1 MKSSLTQMS
10 SSNGGFM
17 ADAIYTGYC
26 ELVFT
31 DAEFEEIYSTG
42 KVKGYM
48 FHENEYVIAKN
59 LEGEVVDK
67 FKYQNGKLERVRFL
81 ALKNTY
87 LGTVK
92 PRNLQQELAVDMLLD
107 EVSKV
112 KVVRGVY
119 GSGKDYLMLSA
130 ALQLVEKGKF
140 DKIVFVR
147 PNVSV
152 RGLPDIG
159 ALPGTADE
167 KLSWT
172 LAPLY
177 DKVGGEE
184 GVSMLLHNKT
194 LESVP
199 LLFIRGRSFENSII
213 YVTEGQNM
221 TTEIA
226 KLVIGRIGEGSEL
239 WINADTHQ
247 TDKKIF
253 DEDNGVTKMINK
265 LRDNKLFGYVYMPK
279 TERSSVAELA
289 TLLDD

>member
-1 MKSSLTQMS
+1 ME
-10 SSNGGFM
+10 
-17 ADAIYTGYC
+17 YTGYK
-26 ELVFT
+26 EITLA
-31 DAEFEEIYSTG
+31 DEEFSQLYSEG
-42 KVKGYM
+42 KIDG
-48 FHENEYVIAKN
+48 FEFLENEYAILRNDA
-59 LEGEVVDK
+59 GEIVDK
-67 FKYQNGKLERVRFL
+67 AVQSDGCLCQVPYQTLTNTFLGKI
-81 ALKNTY
+81 
-87 LGTVK
+87 K
-92 PRNLQQELAVDMLLD
+92 PRNPQQQLTIHTLLD
-107 EVSKV
+107 PTSKI
-112 KVVRGVY
+112 KVIKGVY
-119 GSGKDYLMLSA
+119 GSGKDYLMLAA
-130 ALQLVEKGKF
+130 ALQLIEKGKF

-147 PNVSV
+147 PNIGV

-167 KLSWT
+167 KLAWT

-184 GVSMLLHNKT
+184 GVQMMLNRKI

-226 KLVIGRIGEGSEL
+226 KLIIGRIGEGSEL

-247 TDKKIF
+247 TDKKMF
-253 DEDNGVTKMINK
+253 DEDNGVNKMIERLK
-265 LRDNKLFGYVYMPK
+265 GNKLFSYVYMPK

>member
-1 MKSSLTQMS
+1 MYNGYTEMELTNDQ
-10 SSNGGFM
+10 F
-17 ADAIYTGYC
+17 D
-26 ELVFT
+26 
-31 DAEFEEIYSTG
+31 EIYSTG
-42 KVKGYM
+42 KLKGYI
-48 FHENEYVIAKN
+48 FNENEYLLARN
-59 LEGEVVDK
+59 ENGEIVDK
-67 FKYQNGKLERVRFL
+67 FKYKDGKFKKVLFQTLNNR
-81 ALKNTY
+81 Y
-87 LGTVK
+87 LGKVK
-92 PRNLQQELAVDMLLD
+92 PRNPQQELVTDMLLD
-107 EVSKV
+107 EESKI

-130 ALQLVEKGKF
+130 ALQLIEKGKF

-184 GVSMLLHNKT
+184 GVAMMLHNKI

-239 WINADTHQ
+239 WINADTSQ

-253 DEDNGVTKMINK
+253 DEDNGVRKMIDRLTN
-265 LRDNKLFGYVYMPK
+265 NKLFAYVYMPK
-279 TERSSVAELA
+279 TERSDVAELA
-289 TLLDD
+289 TLLGD

>member
-1 MKSSLTQMS
+1 MEAYNGYKELQLTDEQFS
-10 SSNGGFM
+10 K
-17 ADAIYTGYC
+17 IYTDGC
-26 ELVFT
+26 IDGVCF
-31 DAEFEEIYSTG
+31 
-42 KVKGYM
+42 K
-48 FHENEYVIAKN
+48 ENEYLIAKN
-59 LEGEVVDK
+59 NENKIVDK
-67 FKYQNGKLERVRFL
+67 FQQKDGMLERVPFQTL
-81 ALKNTY
+81 SNSY
-87 LGTVK
+87 LGKIK
-92 PRNLQQELAVDMLLD
+92 PRNPQQELTVDLLLD
-107 EVSKV
+107 PDTKIKV
-112 KVVRGVY
+112 IKGVY

-130 ALQLVEKGKF
+130 ALQLIEKGKF

-172 LAPLY
+172 LAPLW

-184 GVSMLLHNKT
+184 GVAMMLHNKI

-239 WINADTHQ
+239 WINADTSQ

-253 DEDNGVTKMINK
+253 DEDNGVTKMITRLSGNP
-265 LRDNKLFGYVYMPK
+265 LFGYVYMPK

-289 TLLDD
+289 TLLSD

>member
-1 MKSSLTQMS
+1 MS
-10 SSNGGFM
+10 N
-17 ADAIYTGYC
+17 
-26 ELVFT
+26 
-31 DAEFEEIYSTG
+31 
-42 KVKGYM
+42 
-48 FHENEYVIAKN
+48 N
-59 LEGEVVDK
+59 
-67 FKYQNGKLERVRFL
+67 
-81 ALKNTY
+81 Y
-87 LGTVK
+87 LGKIK
-92 PRNLQQELAVDMLLD
+92 PRNEQQELVIDLLLD
-107 EVSKV
+107 RDSKI

-184 GVSMLLHNKT
+184 GVAMMLNHKI

-199 LLFIRGRSFENSII
+199 LLFIRGRSFERSII
-213 YVTEGQNM
+213 YMTEGQNM
-221 TTEIA
+221 TSEIA

-239 WINADTHQ
+239 WLNGDSHQ
-247 TDKKIF
+247 SDKRIF
-253 DEDNGVTKMINK
+253 DEDNGLTKMIDR
-265 LRDNKLFGYVYMPK
+265 LSGNKLFGYVYMPK

>member
-1 MKSSLTQMS
+1 MYNGYTEMELTNDQ
-10 SSNGGFM
+10 F
-17 ADAIYTGYC
+17 D
-26 ELVFT
+26 
-31 DAEFEEIYSTG
+31 EIYSTG
-42 KVKGYM
+42 KLKGYI
-48 FHENEYVIAKN
+48 FNENEYLLARN
-59 LEGEVVDK
+59 ENGEIVDK
-67 FKYQNGKLERVRFL
+67 FKYKDGRFKKVL
-81 ALKNTY
+81 FQTLNNRY
-87 LGTVK
+87 LGKVK
-92 PRNLQQELAVDMLLD
+92 PRNPQQELVTDMLLD
-107 EVSKV
+107 EDSKI

-130 ALQLVEKGKF
+130 ALQLIEKGKF

-184 GVSMLLHNKT
+184 GVAMMLHNKI

-239 WINADTHQ
+239 WVNADTSQ

-253 DEDNGVTKMINK
+253 DDDNGVQKMIDRLTN
-265 LRDNKLFGYVYMPK
+265 NKLFAYVYMPK

-289 TLLDD
+289 TLLSD

>member
-1 MKSSLTQMS
+1 MELY
-10 SSNGGFM
+10 NGYKE
-17 ADAIYTGYC
+17 I
-26 ELVFT
+26 VFT
-31 DAEFEEIYSTG
+31 DEQFSQIYTDG
-42 KVKGYM
+42 RVGDYIFK
-48 FHENEYVIAKN
+48 ENEYVIAKN
-59 LEGEVVDK
+59 EEEEIVDK
-67 FKYQNGKLERVRFL
+67 FVCKGGRLERVPFQT
-81 ALKNTY
+81 LKNNY
-87 LGTVK
+87 LGVVK
-92 PRNLQQELAVDMLLD
+92 PRNPQQELVVDLLLD
-107 EVSKV
+107 PDAKI
-112 KVVRGVY
+112 KVVKGVY

-172 LAPLY
+172 LAPLW

-184 GVSMLLHNKT
+184 GVAMMLNEKI

-199 LLFIRGRSFENSII
+199 LLFIRGRSFEKSII
-213 YVTEGQNM
+213 YMTEGQNM

-239 WINADTHQ
+239 WINADTSQ

-253 DEDNGVTKMINK
+253 DEDNGITKMIDR
-265 LRDNKLFGYVYMPK
+265 LSGNKLFGYVYMPK

>member
-1 MKSSLTQMS
+1 MTGY
-10 SSNGGFM
+10 NGYKEIVFTEEQFSQ
-17 ADAIYTGYC
+17 IYTDGRVGDYI
-26 ELVFT
+26 F
-31 DAEFEEIYSTG
+31 
-42 KVKGYM
+42 K
-48 FHENEYVIAKN
+48 ENEYVIAKN
-59 LEGEVVDK
+59 EEDEIVDK
-67 FKYQNGKLERVRFL
+67 FICKGGRLERVPFQT
-81 ALKNTY
+81 LKNVY
-87 LGTVK
+87 LGVVK
-92 PRNLQQELAVDMLLD
+92 PRNPQQELVVDLLLD
-107 EVSKV
+107 PDAKI
-112 KVVRGVY
+112 KVVKGVY

-130 ALQLVEKGKF
+130 ALQLIEKGKF

-172 LAPLY
+172 LAPLW

-184 GVSMLLHNKT
+184 GVAMMLDKKI

-199 LLFIRGRSFENSII
+199 LLFIRGRSFEKSII
-213 YVTEGQNM
+213 YMTEGQNM

-247 TDKKIF
+247 TDKKMF
-253 DEDNGVTKMINK
+253 DEDNGVTKMIDR
-265 LRDNKLFGYVYMPK
+265 LSGNKLFGYVYMPK

>member
-1 MKSSLTQMS
+1 MEVYKGYKELELT
-10 SSNGGFM
+10 NDEM
-17 ADAIYTGYC
+17 A
-26 ELVFT
+26 EL
-31 DAEFEEIYSTG
+31 YSTG
-42 KVKGYM
+42 CIGDYLFKD
-48 FHENEYVIAKN
+48 NEYLIVKN
-59 LEGEVVDK
+59 ADGEIVDK
-67 FKYQNGKLERVRFL
+67 FQQKHGRLQQVRYQTLDNAYIGKI
-81 ALKNTY
+81 
-87 LGTVK
+87 K
-92 PRNLQQELAVDMLLD
+92 PRNAQQELTIDLLLD
-107 EVSKV
+107 PETKIKV
-112 KVVRGVY
+112 IKGVY

-130 ALQLVEKGKF
+130 ALQLIEKGKF
-140 DKIVFVR
+140 EKIVFVR

-172 LAPLY
+172 LAPLW

-184 GVSMLLHNKT
+184 GVSMMLHNKI

-253 DEDNGVTKMINK
+253 DEDNGVNKMIDK
-265 LRDNKLFGYVYMPK
+265 LGGNPLFGHVYMPK

>member
-1 MKSSLTQMS
+1 MENKY
-10 SSNGGFM
+10 NG
-17 ADAIYTGYC
+17 YK
-26 ELVFT
+26 ELVLTNEQFSEMYT
-31 DAEFEEIYSTG
+31 SGRIGDYLF
-42 KVKGYM
+42 K
-48 FHENEYVIAKN
+48 ENEYLIAKN
-59 LEGEVVDK
+59 EEGEVVDK
-67 FKYQNGKLERVRFL
+67 LQQKHGRLMRVPFQT
-81 ALKNTY
+81 LKNAY
-87 LGTVK
+87 LGEVK
-92 PRNLQQELAVDMLLD
+92 PRNDQQELTVDLLLD
-107 EVSKV
+107 PDAKIKV
-112 KVVRGVY
+112 IKGVY

-130 ALQLVEKGKF
+130 ALQLVEKNKF

-184 GVSMLLHNKT
+184 GVALMLQHKI

-239 WINADTHQ
+239 WINADTSQ
-247 TDKKIF
+247 TDKRIF
-253 DEDNGVTKMINK
+253 DEDNGVTKMISRLSGNP
-265 LRDNKLFGYVYMPK
+265 LFGYVYMPK

-289 TLLDD
+289 TLLSD

>member
-1 MKSSLTQMS
+1 MNNNYLGYQELTLTDDQFTSLYS
-10 SSNGGFM
+10 EGRI
-17 ADAIYTGYC
+17 DDY
-26 ELVFT
+26 
-31 DAEFEEIYSTG
+31 EF
-42 KVKGYM
+42 K
-48 FHENEYVIAKN
+48 ENEYLLAYN
-59 LEGEVVDK
+59 TDGDLVDRLQMK
-67 FKYQNGKLERVRFL
+67 AGRLQRVPFQVL
-81 ALKNTY
+81 NNHY
-87 LGTVK
+87 LGQVR
-92 PRNLQQELAVDMLLD
+92 PRNPQQELVVDLLLD
-107 EVSKV
+107 PDTKV
-112 KVVRGVY
+112 KVVKGVY

-130 ALQLVEKGKF
+130 ALQLIEKGKF

-152 RGLPDIG
+152 KGLPDIG

-184 GVSMLLHNKT
+184 GVAMMLHNKI

-239 WINADTHQ
+239 WVNADSSQ
-247 TDKKIF
+247 TDRKMF
-253 DEDNGVTKMINK
+253 DDDNGVNKMVSRLSGNP
-265 LRDNKLFGYVYMPK
+265 LFGYVYMPK
-279 TERSSVAELA
+279 TERSPVAELA

>member
-1 MKSSLTQMS
+1 MNIY
-10 SSNGGFM
+10 NGYKE
-17 ADAIYTGYC
+17 I
-26 ELVFT
+26 VFT
-31 DAEFEEIYSTG
+31 DEQFSQIYTDG
-42 KVKGYM
+42 RVGDYIFK
-48 FHENEYVIAKN
+48 ENEYVIAKN
-59 LEGEVVDK
+59 EDEEIVDK
-67 FKYQNGKLERVRFL
+67 FINKGGRLERVPFQT
-81 ALKNTY
+81 LKNDY
-87 LGTVK
+87 LGIVK
-92 PRNLQQELAVDMLLD
+92 PRNPQQELVVDLLLD
-107 EVSKV
+107 PDAKI
-112 KVVRGVY
+112 KVVKGVY

-140 DKIVFVR
+140 EKIVFVR

-172 LAPLY
+172 LAPLW

-184 GVSMLLHNKT
+184 GVAMMLNHKI

-199 LLFIRGRSFENSII
+199 LLFIRGRSFEKSII
-213 YVTEGQNM
+213 YMTEAQNM

-226 KLVIGRIGEGSEL
+226 KLVIGRVGEGSEL
-239 WINADTHQ
+239 WLNADTHQ
-247 TDKKIF
+247 TDKKMF
-253 DEDNGVTKMINK
+253 DEDNGVTKMIDR
-265 LRDNKLFGYVYMPK
+265 LSGNKLFGYVYMPK

>member
-1 MKSSLTQMS
+1 MNIY
-10 SSNGGFM
+10 NGYKE
-17 ADAIYTGYC
+17 I
-26 ELVFT
+26 VFT
-31 DAEFEEIYSTG
+31 DEQFSQIYTDG
-42 KVKGYM
+42 RVGDYIFK
-48 FHENEYVIAKN
+48 ENEYVIAKN
-59 LEGEVVDK
+59 EDGEIVDK
-67 FKYQNGKLERVRFL
+67 FINKGGRLERVPFQT
-81 ALKNTY
+81 LKNDY
-87 LGTVK
+87 LGVVK
-92 PRNLQQELAVDMLLD
+92 PRNPQQELVVDLLLD
-107 EVSKV
+107 PDAKI
-112 KVVRGVY
+112 KVVKGVY

-140 DKIVFVR
+140 EKIVFVR

-172 LAPLY
+172 LAPLW

-184 GVSMLLHNKT
+184 GVAMMLNHKI

-199 LLFIRGRSFENSII
+199 LLFIRGRSFEKSII
-213 YVTEGQNM
+213 YMTEGQNM

-247 TDKKIF
+247 TDKKMF
-253 DEDNGVTKMINK
+253 DEDNGVTKMIDR
-265 LRDNKLFGYVYMPK
+265 LSGNKLFGYVYMPK

>member
-1 MKSSLTQMS
+1 MNIY
-10 SSNGGFM
+10 NGYKE
-17 ADAIYTGYC
+17 I
-26 ELVFT
+26 VFT
-31 DAEFEEIYSTG
+31 DEQFSQIYTDG
-42 KVKGYM
+42 RVGDYIFK
-48 FHENEYVIAKN
+48 ENEYVIAKN
-59 LEGEVVDK
+59 EDGEIVDK
-67 FKYQNGKLERVRFL
+67 FINKGGRLERVPFQT
-81 ALKNTY
+81 LKNDY
-87 LGTVK
+87 LGVVK
-92 PRNLQQELAVDMLLD
+92 PRNPQQELVVDLLLD
-107 EVSKV
+107 PDAKI
-112 KVVRGVY
+112 KVVKGVY

-140 DKIVFVR
+140 EKIVFVR

-172 LAPLY
+172 LAPLW

-184 GVSMLLHNKT
+184 GVAMMLNHKI

-199 LLFIRGRSFENSII
+199 LLFIRGRSFEKSII
-213 YVTEGQNM
+213 YMTEGQNM

-239 WINADTHQ
+239 WINADTSQ

-253 DEDNGVTKMINK
+253 DEDNGVTKMINR
-265 LRDNKLFGYVYMPK
+265 LSGNKLFGYVYMPK

>member
-1 MKSSLTQMS
+1 MNIY
-10 SSNGGFM
+10 NGYKE
-17 ADAIYTGYC
+17 I
-26 ELVFT
+26 VFT
-31 DAEFEEIYSTG
+31 DEQFSQIYTDG
-42 KVKGYM
+42 RVGDYIFK
-48 FHENEYVIAKN
+48 ENEYVIAKN
-59 LEGEVVDK
+59 EDEEIVDK
-67 FKYQNGKLERVRFL
+67 FICKGGRLERVPFQT
-81 ALKNTY
+81 LKNAY
-87 LGTVK
+87 LGAVK
-92 PRNLQQELAVDMLLD
+92 PRNPQQELVVDLLLD
-107 EVSKV
+107 PDAKI
-112 KVVRGVY
+112 KVVKGVY

-130 ALQLVEKGKF
+130 ALQLIEKGKF
-140 DKIVFVR
+140 EKIVFVR

-172 LAPLY
+172 LAPLW

-184 GVSMLLHNKT
+184 GVAMMLSNKI

-213 YVTEGQNM
+213 YMTEGQNM

-239 WINADTHQ
+239 WINADTSQ
-247 TDKKIF
+247 TDKKMF
-253 DEDNGVTKMINK
+253 DEDNGVTKMIDR
-265 LRDNKLFGYVYMPK
+265 LSGNKLFGYVYMPK

>member
-1 MKSSLTQMS
+1 M
-10 SSNGGFM
+10 
-17 ADAIYTGYC
+17 TGYNGYK
-26 ELVFT
+26 EIVFT
-31 DAEFEEIYSTG
+31 DEQFSQIYTDG
-42 KVKGYM
+42 RVGDYIFK
-48 FHENEYVIAKN
+48 ENEYVIAKN
-59 LEGEVVDK
+59 EEEEIVDK
-67 FKYQNGKLERVRFL
+67 FICKGGRLEHVSFQT
-81 ALKNTY
+81 LKNNF
-87 LGTVK
+87 LGVIK
-92 PRNLQQELAVDMLLD
+92 PRNPQQELVVDLLLD
-107 EVSKV
+107 PDAKI
-112 KVVRGVY
+112 KVVKGVY

-152 RGLPDIG
+152 RGLPEIG

-172 LAPLY
+172 LAPLW
-177 DKVGGEE
+177 DKVGGQE
-184 GVSMLLHNKT
+184 GVDFLMDNNR

-199 LLFIRGRSFENSII
+199 LLFIRGRSFEKSII
-213 YVTEGQNM
+213 YMTEGQNM

-226 KLVIGRIGEGSEL
+226 KLVIGRVGEGSEL

-247 TDKKIF
+247 TDKKMF
-253 DEDNGVTKMINK
+253 DEDNGVTKMIDR
-265 LRDNKLFGYVYMPK
+265 LSGNKLFGYVYMPK

>member
-1 MKSSLTQMS
+1 MEQ
-10 SSNGGFM
+10 
-17 ADAIYTGYC
+17 YTGYKELKLTDEQFNQMYC
-26 ELVFT
+26 EGKI
-31 DAEFEEIYSTG
+31 DGYEF
-42 KVKGYM
+42 K
-48 FHENEYVIAKN
+48 ENEYLLAQDEKGNI
-59 LEGEVVDK
+59 VDK
-67 FKYQNGKLERVRFL
+67 LVCHDGKLEEIHFQT
-81 ALKNTY
+81 LKNAY
-87 LGTVK
+87 LGTIK
-92 PRNLQQELAVDMLLD
+92 PRNPQQHLVIDTLLHPD
-107 EVSKV
+107 SKI
-112 KVVRGVY
+112 KVIKGVY
-119 GSGKDYLMLSA
+119 GSGKDYLMLAA

-140 DKIVFVR
+140 DKIVFIR

-152 RGLPDIG
+152 RGLPEIG

-167 KLSWT
+167 KLAWT
-172 LAPLY
+172 LAPLW

-184 GVSMLLHNKT
+184 GVQMMLNNKI

-226 KLVIGRIGEGSEL
+226 KLVIGRIGENSEL

-247 TDKKIF
+247 TDKKLF
-253 DEDNGVTKMINK
+253 DEDNGVNKMINR
-265 LRDNKLFGYVYMPK
+265 LSGNKLFSYVYMPK

>member
-1 MKSSLTQMS
+1 MTEKYLGYKELQLTDDEFS
-10 SSNGGFM
+10 ELYTNGRIGDYLF
-17 ADAIYTGYC
+17 
-26 ELVFT
+26 
-31 DAEFEEIYSTG
+31 
-42 KVKGYM
+42 K
-48 FHENEYVIAKN
+48 ENEYLIAKN
-59 LEGEVVDK
+59 EEGKVVDK
-67 FKYQNGKLERVRFL
+67 FQQKNGHLERVPYQTL
-81 ALKNTY
+81 NNYY
-87 LGTVK
+87 LGQVK
-92 PRNLQQELAVDMLLD
+92 PRNPQQELTIDLLLD
-107 EVSKV
+107 PDTKIKV
-112 KVVRGVY
+112 IKGVY

-130 ALQLVEKGKF
+130 ALQLIEKGKF
-140 DKIVFVR
+140 DKMVFVR

-184 GVSMLLHNKT
+184 GVATMLHNKI

-226 KLVIGRIGEGSEL
+226 KLIIGRIGEGSEL

-247 TDKKIF
+247 TDKKLF
-253 DEDNGVTKMINK
+253 DEDNGVQKMIEK
-265 LRDNKLFGYVYMPK
+265 LGGNSLFGYMYMPK

-289 TLLDD
+289 TLLDE

>member
-1 MKSSLTQMS
+1 MTGY
-10 SSNGGFM
+10 NGYKEIVFTEEQFSQ
-17 ADAIYTGYC
+17 IYTDGRVGDYI
-26 ELVFT
+26 F
-31 DAEFEEIYSTG
+31 
-42 KVKGYM
+42 K
-48 FHENEYVIAKN
+48 ENEYVIAKN
-59 LEGEVVDK
+59 EEDEIVDK
-67 FKYQNGKLERVRFL
+67 FICKGGRLERVPFQT
-81 ALKNTY
+81 LKNVY

-92 PRNLQQELAVDMLLD
+92 PRNPQQELVVDLLLD
-107 EVSKV
+107 PDAKI
-112 KVVRGVY
+112 KVVKGVY

-130 ALQLVEKGKF
+130 ALQLIEKGKF

-172 LAPLY
+172 LAPLW

-184 GVSMLLHNKT
+184 GVAMMLDKKI

-199 LLFIRGRSFENSII
+199 LLFIRGRSFEKSII
-213 YVTEGQNM
+213 YITEGQNI

-239 WINADTHQ
+239 WINADTSQ

-253 DEDNGVTKMINK
+253 DEDNGITKMIDR
-265 LRDNKLFGYVYMPK
+265 LSGNKLFGYVYMPK

-289 TLLDD
+289 TLLSD

>member
-1 MKSSLTQMS
+1 MYNGYTEMELTNDQ
-10 SSNGGFM
+10 F
-17 ADAIYTGYC
+17 D
-26 ELVFT
+26 
-31 DAEFEEIYSTG
+31 EIYSTG
-42 KVKGYM
+42 KLKGYI
-48 FHENEYVIAKN
+48 FNENEYLLARN
-59 LEGEVVDK
+59 ENGEIVDK
-67 FKYQNGKLERVRFL
+67 FKYKDGKFKKVLFQTLNNR
-81 ALKNTY
+81 Y
-87 LGTVK
+87 LGKVK
-92 PRNLQQELAVDMLLD
+92 PRNPQQELVTDMLLD
-107 EVSKV
+107 EESKI

-130 ALQLVEKGKF
+130 ALQLIEKGKF

-184 GVSMLLHNKT
+184 GVAMMLHNKI

-239 WINADTHQ
+239 WINADTSQ

-253 DEDNGVTKMINK
+253 DDDNGVQKMIDRLTN
-265 LRDNKLFGYVYMPK
+265 NKLFAYVYMPK

-289 TLLDD
+289 TLLSD

>member
-1 MKSSLTQMS
+1 MEQYNGYKELILTDEQFS
-10 SSNGGFM
+10 E
-17 ADAIYTGYC
+17 IYTDGRFGSC
-26 ELVFT
+26 DF
-31 DAEFEEIYSTG
+31 
-42 KVKGYM
+42 K
-48 FHENEYVIAKN
+48 ENEYLIAKN
-59 LEGEVVDK
+59 EEGKVVDK
-67 FKYQNGKLERVRFL
+67 FQQKGGCLERVPYQT
-81 ALKNTY
+81 LKNNY
-87 LGTVK
+87 LGQIK
-92 PRNLQQELAVDMLLD
+92 QRNDQQELTIDLLLD
-107 EVSKV
+107 PDTKIKV
-112 KVVRGVY
+112 IKGVY

-130 ALQLVEKGKF
+130 ALQLIEKGKF

-172 LAPLY
+172 LAPLW

-184 GVSMLLHNKT
+184 GVAMMLHNKI

-247 TDKKIF
+247 TDKKMF
-253 DEDNGVTKMINK
+253 DEDNGVNKMIDK
-265 LRDNKLFGYVYMPK
+265 LSGNPLFGYMYMPK

>member
-1 MKSSLTQMS
+1 MEKYNGYQELVLTNDQ
-10 SSNGGFM
+10 FTE
-17 ADAIYTGYC
+17 IYTYGTL
-26 ELVFT
+26 EGHDF
-31 DAEFEEIYSTG
+31 
-42 KVKGYM
+42 K
-48 FHENEYVIAKN
+48 ENEYLIARN
-59 LEGEVVDK
+59 DEGEVVDK
-67 FKYQNGKLERVRFL
+67 FQQKRGRLGRVQYQTLN
-81 ALKNTY
+81 NSY
-87 LGTVK
+87 LGKIK
-92 PRNLQQELAVDMLLD
+92 PRNDQQELTIDLLLD
-107 EVSKV
+107 PDTKIKV
-112 KVVRGVY
+112 IKGVY

-130 ALQLVEKGKF
+130 ALQLIEKGKF

-172 LAPLY
+172 LAPLW

-184 GVSMLLHNKT
+184 GVAMMLHNKI

-239 WINADTHQ
+239 WINADTSQ

-253 DEDNGVTKMINK
+253 DDDNGVTRMINR
-265 LRDNKLFGYVYMPK
+265 LSGNPLFGYVYMPK

-289 TLLDD
+289 TLLSD

>member
-1 MKSSLTQMS
+1 MNIY
-10 SSNGGFM
+10 NGYKE
-17 ADAIYTGYC
+17 I
-26 ELVFT
+26 VFT
-31 DAEFEEIYSTG
+31 DEQFSQIYTEG
-42 KVKGYM
+42 RVGDYIFK
-48 FHENEYVIAKN
+48 ENEYVIAKN
-59 LEGEVVDK
+59 EDEKIVDK
-67 FKYQNGKLERVRFL
+67 FVCKGGRLERVPFQT
-81 ALKNTY
+81 LKNAY
-87 LGTVK
+87 LGVVK
-92 PRNLQQELAVDMLLD
+92 PRNPQQELVVDLLLD
-107 EVSKV
+107 PDAKI
-112 KVVRGVY
+112 KVVKGVY

-172 LAPLY
+172 LAPLW

-184 GVSMLLHNKT
+184 GVAMMLSNKI

-253 DEDNGVTKMINK
+253 DEDNGVTKMIDR
-265 LRDNKLFGYVYMPK
+265 LSGNKLFGYVYMPK

>member
-1 MKSSLTQMS
+1 MVDYNGYKELCLTDEQFS
-10 SSNGGFM
+10 QLYSEGK
-17 ADAIYTGYC
+17 IEGYNF
-26 ELVFT
+26 L
-31 DAEFEEIYSTG
+31 
-42 KVKGYM
+42 
-48 FHENEYVIAKN
+48 ENEYLIAKN
-59 LEGEVVDK
+59 ADGEIVDK
-67 FKYQNGKLERVRFL
+67 LIQRDG
-81 ALKNTY
+81 ALKQIQYQTLKNAY
-87 LGTVK
+87 LGTIK
-92 PRNLQQELAVDMLLD
+92 PRNPQQHLVIDTLLD
-107 EVSKV
+107 PLSKI
-112 KVVRGVY
+112 KLIKGVY
-119 GSGKDYLMLSA
+119 GSGKDYLMLA
-130 ALQLVEKGKF
+130 GALQLIEKGKF

-152 RGLPDIG
+152 RGLPEIG

-167 KLSWT
+167 KLAWT

-184 GVSMLLHNKT
+184 GVQMMLNHKI

-247 TDKKIF
+247 TDRKMF
-253 DEDNGVTKMINK
+253 DEDNGVNKMIAK
-265 LRDNKLFGYVYMPK
+265 LSGNPLFSYVYMPK

>member
-1 MKSSLTQMS
+1 MYNGYTEMELTNEQ
-10 SSNGGFM
+10 F
-17 ADAIYTGYC
+17 D
-26 ELVFT
+26 
-31 DAEFEEIYSTG
+31 EIYSTG
-42 KVKGYM
+42 KLKGYI
-48 FHENEYVIAKN
+48 FNENEYLLARN
-59 LEGEVVDK
+59 ENGEIVDK
-67 FKYQNGKLERVRFL
+67 FKYKDGKFKKVLFQTLNNR
-81 ALKNTY
+81 Y
-87 LGTVK
+87 LGKVK
-92 PRNLQQELAVDMLLD
+92 PRNPQQELVIDMLLD
-107 EVSKV
+107 EESKI

-130 ALQLVEKGKF
+130 ALQLIEKGKF
-140 DKIVFVR
+140 DKIIFVR

-184 GVSMLLHNKT
+184 GVAMMLHNKI

-239 WINADTHQ
+239 WINADTSQ

-253 DEDNGVTKMINK
+253 DEDNGVRKMIDRLAN
-265 LRDNKLFGYVYMPK
+265 NKLFAYVYMPK
-279 TERSSVAELA
+279 TERSDVAELA
-289 TLLDD
+289 TLLSD